1 MVVASVMPIPERPK
15 NKPLGERKDPR
26 GTMAVRLDRAASDLN
41 PILVA
46 LAIGLMVLNLTLYIG
61 MAVSRNSSIWAPP
74 RHVSADAPPAT
85 APLDP
90 FNSRQ

>member
-1 MVVASVMPIPERPK
+1 MQIPESPK

-41 PILVA
+41 PLLVV
-46 LAIGLMVLNLTLYIG
+46 LAIGLMVLNLALYIG
-61 MAVSRNSSIWAPP
+61 MAVSRDPSIWAPP
-74 RHVSADAPPAT
+74 RHIGADAPPAT
-85 APLDP
+85 VPADP